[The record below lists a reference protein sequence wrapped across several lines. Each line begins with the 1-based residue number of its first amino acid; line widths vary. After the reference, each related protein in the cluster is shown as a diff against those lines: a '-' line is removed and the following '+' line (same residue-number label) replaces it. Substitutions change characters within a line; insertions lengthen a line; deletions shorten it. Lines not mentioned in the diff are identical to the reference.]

1 MVRFLIFIFKNR
13 TNLSMRFF
21 YLALYRKY
29 KRLYMRLFI
38 FDALDKLFLCLL
50 FCNSLIGLYS
60 FLVLTNPS
68 LRLGEIFILL
78 PGIALYLYCVTK
90 KLIGTVHYHY
100 VWFIGMALIFILN
113 SSTFILDILYYEGL
127 LLQHENNQELSFLG
141 QYFIDFISFL
151 FKVLEAGN
159 SSLCSPAEL
168 PVELEKGNTK
178 TFTDLCTV
186 KSKPLHGM
194 L

>member
-78 PGIALYLYCVTK
+78 PCIVVYLYILLPKNLTVQFITIMFGLFVWLLFLYLIHQLLFWIYCTMK
-90 KLIGTVHYHY
+90 DCFYNMKI
-100 VWFIGMALIFILN
+100 I
-113 SSTFILDILYYEGL
+113 
-127 LLQHENNQELSFLG
+127 
-141 QYFIDFISFL
+141 
-151 FKVLEAGN
+151 
-159 SSLCSPAEL
+159 
-168 PVELEKGNTK
+168 
-178 TFTDLCTV
+178 
-186 KSKPLHGM
+186 KS
-194 L
+194 

>member
-1 MVRFLIFIFKNR
+1 MIRFLIFIFKNR

-78 PGIALYLYCVTK
+78 PCIVVYLYILLPKNLTVQFITIMFGLFVWLLFLYL
-90 KLIGTVHYHY
+90 IHQ
-100 VWFIGMALIFILN
+100 
-113 SSTFILDILYYEGL
+113 L
-127 LLQHENNQELSFLG
+127 LFWM
-141 QYFIDFISFL
+141 D
-151 FKVLEAGN
+151 
-159 SSLCSPAEL
+159 
-168 PVELEKGNTK
+168 
-178 TFTDLCTV
+178 CTMKDCFYNMKII
-186 KSKPLHGM
+186 KS
-194 L
+194 

>member
-1 MVRFLIFIFKNR
+1 MIRFLIFIFKNR

-78 PGIALYLYCVTK
+78 PCIDVYLYFVNK
-90 KLIGTVHYHY
+90 KLIGTVYYHY
-100 VWFIGMALIFILN
+100 VWFICMALIFILN
-113 SSTFILDILYYEGL
+113 SSTFILDGLYYEGL
-127 LLQHENNQELSFLG
+127 FLQHENNQELSFLG
-141 QYFIDFISFL
+141 KYFIDSISF
-151 FKVLEAGN
+151 FIQ
-159 SSLCSPAEL
+159 
-168 PVELEKGNTK
+168 TII
-178 TFTDLCTV
+178 
-186 KSKPLHGM
+186 
-194 L
+194 